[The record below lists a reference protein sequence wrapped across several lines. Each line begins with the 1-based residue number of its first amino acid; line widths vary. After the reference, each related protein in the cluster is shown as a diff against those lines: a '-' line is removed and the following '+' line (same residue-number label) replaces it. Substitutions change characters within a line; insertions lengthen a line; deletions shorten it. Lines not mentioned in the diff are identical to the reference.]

1 MQEMANGAENLHPE
15 KTSMKPVQ
23 ERHENELHPSQVL
36 DINEGINYY
45 TYGWMQD
52 PASATAANYVAFGSI
67 LLLIAV
73 TLYFII
79 GTKLVKFIQF
89 FITQKHY
96 SNLAIKVRIEDKE
109 QAAGTVNRND
119 DGNQNALNIHQ
130 TPRAANRQNGLE
142 TGEAG

>member
-1 MQEMANGAENLHPE
+1 MQEMANGAENSYPE

-45 TYGWMQD
+45 TYGWMQT
-52 PASATAANYVAFGSI
+52 PESATTENYLAFGSI

-89 FITQKHY
+89 FLTQKHY

-109 QAAGTVNRND
+109 QANGTASRLNE
-119 DGNQNALNIHQ
+119 GNMNALNIHQ
-130 TPRAANRQNGLE
+130 TPGASQQNGLE
-142 TGEAG
+142 TGLVG